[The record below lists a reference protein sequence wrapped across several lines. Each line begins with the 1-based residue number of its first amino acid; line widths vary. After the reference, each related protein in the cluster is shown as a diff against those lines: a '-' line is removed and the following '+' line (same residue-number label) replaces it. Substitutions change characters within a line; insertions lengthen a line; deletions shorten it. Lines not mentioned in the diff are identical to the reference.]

1 MDHFRKNI
9 PQTDFEGKK
18 SCNYVSGEKISYTER
33 KYRSWHIML
42 KKKILHRYMLGK
54 KNLTPEVW
62 RKILTQIKSPIP
74 RLISQ
79 MVYPLVND
87 IHQQNGGARSSCGDF
102 QDQSFAFQD

>member
-1 MDHFRKNI
+1 MAYNAEKKNI
-9 PQTDFEGKK
+9 TPL
-18 SCNYVSGEKISYTER
+18 YVGE
-33 KYRSWHIML
+33 
-42 KKKILHRYMLGK
+42 

-62 RKILTQIKSPIP
+62 GKILTQIKSPIP

-79 MVYPLVND
+79 MFYPLVND